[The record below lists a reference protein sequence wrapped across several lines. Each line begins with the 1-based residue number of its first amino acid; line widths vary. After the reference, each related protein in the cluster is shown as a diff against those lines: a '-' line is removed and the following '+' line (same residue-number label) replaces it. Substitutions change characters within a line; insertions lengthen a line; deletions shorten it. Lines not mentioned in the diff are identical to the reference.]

1 MGADAVR
8 SGCARLLIH
17 QQKSGNDYEKCVHAQ
32 GKGELAWDIWPNRL
46 VLRLPLQSENETNV
60 PLKSGPALAGP
71 AGSATPPLHHIA
83 RKETNLAPTY
93 MKQDRTGQL
102 ANNLLSRYKTKARN
116 PMNESRGVLGLVL
129 SLLNQCSLK

>member
-1 MGADAVR
+1 MDTSCVCGHSRGGAGISKVVRPLQIKLFVESKCVGADAVR

-17 QQKSGNDYEKCVHAQ
+17 RQKSGNDYENSKCVHAQ

-71 AGSATPPLHHIA
+71 AGSATPPLHS
-83 RKETNLAPTY
+83 
-93 MKQDRTGQL
+93 Q
-102 ANNLLSRYKTKARN
+102 
-116 PMNESRGVLGLVL
+116 
-129 SLLNQCSLK
+129 